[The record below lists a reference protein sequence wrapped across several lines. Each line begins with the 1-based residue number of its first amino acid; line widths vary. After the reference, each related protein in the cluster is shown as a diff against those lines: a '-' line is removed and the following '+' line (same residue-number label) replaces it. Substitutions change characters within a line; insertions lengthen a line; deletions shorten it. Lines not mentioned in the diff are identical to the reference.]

1 MHAFLDLP
9 AMYNYSPN
17 LFQLFKLPSGID
29 RQTFFMNLMMES
41 AELEVKYA
49 DPVFFREAIG
59 WWSKRRLRVWNDLQ
73 ATLEYEYDPIYNF
86 DRKEEWKEIT
96 DRDRTHSDS
105 NTHSDTTTRS
115 GTDKHV
121 LTEDTD
127 TTSTGTINVDTT
139 NDVDGDTGSTTTHT
153 GQDSSTGDTDTT
165 LSRTAFNTDVMQ
177 DAEKTVADGS
187 NTVTYD
193 TTDKTTG
200 TETTTTTG
208 TQDETRNLKDKIIK
222 DATDNRTVEDTTD
235 NDGEFANEGKEA
247 EDTTLT
253 HTGRLYG
260 NIGVTTTQHLIEEQ
274 RELVQFDLQKFI
286 IDDFQQEFLLLVY

>member
-17 LFQLFKLPSGID
+17 LFQLFKLPSVINRTD
-29 RQTFFMNLMMES
+29 FFMNLLMEC

-49 DPVFFREAIG
+49 DPIFFRDAIG
-59 WWSKRRLRVWNDLQ
+59 WWSKRRIRVWEDLK

-86 DRKEEWKEIT
+86 DRKEEWSEIT

-105 NTHSDTTTRS
+105 NTHSDNATKTA
-115 GTDKHV
+115 TDKHTV
-121 LTEDTD
+121 TEDTD
-127 TTSTGTINVDTT
+127 TTSTGTVEVENTS
-139 NDVDGDTGSTTTHT
+139 DVTGDTGSTTKHT
-153 GQDSSTGDTDTT
+153 GTDSSTGDNTTT
-165 LSRTAFNTDVMQ
+165 LSRTAFNTDTMQ
-177 DAEKTVADGS
+177 NAEETTSDGTT
-187 NTVTYD
+187 TVTYN
-193 TTDKTTG
+193 TTDTMSG
-200 TETTTTTG
+200 TESSYTSG
-208 TQDETRNLKDKIIK
+208 SQNETRNLKDTVIK
-222 DATDNRTVEDTTD
+222 DMTDNRSISDTTETE
-235 NDGEFANEGKEA
+235 GEFSNQGKEA

-253 HTGRLYG
+253 HKGRLYG